1 MFKDRTA
8 IAVVGILAA
17 SLSLSACS
25 AGNTDAGRESPP
37 ATSAESFNDQDV
49 TFAQTMIQHH
59 DQAIAMAQIILDKD
73 GIDPKVIDLAEQ
85 IQAAQGPE
93 IDQIQSWLTSWGAPA
108 GGMDHGMD
116 GMMSDDDMAAL
127 TTATG
132 VEAGQLF
139 LRQMIEHHQGAI
151 AMAQMELDDG
161 KNPEAT
167 ALAQKIVDAQ
177 STEID
182 LMEELLSA
190 P

>member
-1 MFKDRTA
+1 MFKNRVAVAA
-8 IAVVGILAA
+8 IGVLAA

-25 AGNTDAGRESPP
+25 AGSTDAGSESPP
-37 ATSAESFNDQDV
+37 TTSAESFNDQDM
-49 TFAQTMIQHH
+49 TFAQAMIQHH
-59 DQAIAMAQIILDKD
+59 DQAITMAQIILDKD
-73 GIDPKVIDLAEQ
+73 GIDPRVVDLAEQ

-93 IDQIQSWLTSWGAPA
+93 IDQMQSWLTSWDAPA
-108 GGMDHGMD
+108 AGMVHGMD

-127 TTATG
+127 KTSTG
-132 VEAGQLF
+132 AEAGQLF

-161 KNPEAT
+161 KNPKAT
-167 ALAQKIVDAQ
+167 ALAQKIIDAQ

-182 LMEELLSA
+182 LMEEILST